1 MVPFEAA
8 QASQPTNQTRWIE
21 GSVTWPGE
29 YGDKKEA
36 WPADVPLN
44 SPITRQAVEGA
55 PVTSRRGIRQRQGVP
70 LAGLNAMFRKS
81 KRKQKKGL
89 RTTHS

>member
-1 MVPFEAA
+1 MA
-8 QASQPTNQTRWIE
+8 R
-21 GSVTWPGE
+21 E
-29 YGDKKEA
+29 YGDKKKEA

-55 PVTSRRGIRQRQGVP
+55 PVTSHRGVRQRQGVP

-81 KRKQKKGL
+81 KRKKKKGL